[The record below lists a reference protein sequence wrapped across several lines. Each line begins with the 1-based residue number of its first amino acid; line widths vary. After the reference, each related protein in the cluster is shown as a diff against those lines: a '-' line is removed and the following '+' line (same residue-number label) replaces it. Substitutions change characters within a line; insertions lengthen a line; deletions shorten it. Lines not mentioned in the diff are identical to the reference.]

1 MSSRDARS
9 GWTVVLGSAL
19 LVIGCGGGMER
30 ARSAEDLSAALITV
44 DDLVGDWEVNL
55 GPDDAA
61 MDESGVVPEE
71 ARPLLPSIELC
82 EEASEESRSAVESL
96 RVLAFRQLD
105 LTVDDPIEVPF
116 DREGHIVF
124 VQEFLHS
131 TDEESLD
138 ATFDAVAAGVR
149 ACLGDLPAG
158 EEGPGTAEEVDAPQ
172 VGDERVAVL
181 MLIEEA
187 GGWAEW
193 RVHQTL
199 VRDGATLL
207 SFVVV
212 DIRAGE
218 GVEPYFTD
226 AEIDTMVETT
236 AERL

>member
-44 DDLVGDWEVNL
+44 DDLVGDWEVNF

-96 RVLAFRQLD
+96 RVLA
-105 LTVDDPIEVPF
+105 
-116 DREGHIVF
+116 
-124 VQEFLHS
+124 LHS